1 MRPVRIPKTL
11 AAALVI
17 LVGFAGCGRGP
28 SSGGGA
34 RLPYRDP
41 GLTIDRRVD
50 DLLSRMTAKE
60 KFRQLFMAPGGLDH
74 IAESCGD
81 GIFGLQVRSAAD
93 PEAAG
98 TRGEVPGAEGRRAAV
113 EINAIQR
120 YFVEKTRLGIP
131 IVPFEEAL
139 HGLVQPGATS
149 FPQAIGLAATWDTD
163 LVAEVASA
171 VAAETASRGIR
182 QVLSPVV
189 NIARDVRW
197 GRTEETYGED
207 PYLASRL
214 AAAFVGGFEKRGV
227 IATPKHFVANVGAG
241 GRDSYP
247 IPDGERE
254 LRETDFPPF
263 AAALREGGARSIM
276 TSYNSWDGRPC
287 SANPRLLTG
296 ILKGEWAFRGFVIS
310 DASAVGGSYSL
321 HLTSDSYLES
331 GRQAWASGL
340 DVVFQSELGQAG
352 LFEKAITDGLVDR
365 ARIDDAV
372 RRVLRA
378 KMELGLFEKPYV
390 DPDEAERT
398 SGAPAHRALARKAAR
413 EAVVLLKNE
422 GGALPFRGTVKS
434 IAVIGPDA
442 VEARLGGYSGPG
454 IDKVSLLDAV
464 RERAG
469 AGVKVGYA
477 EGCGR
482 VEPKSLSVIP
492 SGFLRATGGGP
503 DEHGLRGEYFAD
515 PGLAGEPAARRID
528 PQVDFRWTFLPP
540 APGLGTDW
548 YSVRWM
554 GSVIGPETGAR
565 RIGVEGNDGFR
576 LYLDGRLIV
585 DRWRKGSY
593 RSAEAAVRLEKGKA
607 HDVKLEFHEP
617 VRGGEVRLVWDYGAR
632 DDSESR
638 IEEAVRL
645 ARSSDLAVV
654 AAGIE
659 EGEGRDRADIR
670 LPGRQGEMIR
680 RIAAAGIPVVVI
692 VYGGSAVDMT
702 DWIDDAGAVLMAW
715 YPGEDGGGAVA
726 DILWGE
732 ANPSGR
738 LPVTFPRSVGQLPLV
753 YNHKPT
759 GRLDDYGDL
768 SGEPAFPFGFG
779 LSYTEFS
786 YSDLRIV
793 PDEMAADGTARVSCR
808 ITNAGPVAGAEV
820 VQLYIHDPLAS
831 VVRPV
836 LELKGFRRVV
846 LEPGAS
852 ATVSFDLGPR
862 ELSLL
867 DPSMKEVVEPGEF
880 QVYVGSSSRDIRL
893 KGILTVSR

>member
-1 MRPVRIPKTL
+1 VVV
-11 AAALVI
+11 AVACAEI
-17 LVGFAGCGRGP
+17 LSCGRGP
-28 SSGGGA
+28 AAGSGL
-34 RLPYRDP
+34 LPYRDP

-50 DLLSRMTAKE
+50 DLLVRMTAKE
-60 KFRQLFMAPGGLDH
+60 KFRQLFMAPGDLDRGTDGLT
-74 IAESCGD
+74 D
-81 GIFGLQVRSAAD
+81 GIFGLQVRTGGARETAAK
-93 PEAAG
+93 
-98 TRGEVPGAEGRRAAV
+98 
-113 EINAIQR
+113 INAIQR
-120 YFVEKTRLGIP
+120 FFVEKTRLGIP

-149 FPQAIGLAATWDTD
+149 FPQAIGLAAIWDTD

-207 PYLASRL
+207 PYLASL
-214 AAAFVGGFEKRGV
+214 VAAAFVGGFEKRGV

-254 LRETDFPPF
+254 LRETDFLPF
-263 AAALREGGARSIM
+263 LAALREGGARSIM

-287 SANPRLLTG
+287 SANSRLLTE

-321 HLTSDSYLES
+321 HLTADSYLES

-340 DVVFQSELGQAG
+340 DVVFQSELGHAG
-352 LFEKAITDGLVDR
+352 LFERAITGGLVGR
-365 ARIDDAV
+365 ERIDDAV

-378 KMELGLFEKPYV
+378 KMELGLFEKPFV
-390 DPDEAERT
+390 NPDEAERT
-398 SGAPAHRALARKAAR
+398 NGAPAHRALARKAAR
-413 EAVVLLKNE
+413 ESVVLLKND
-422 GGALPFRGTVKS
+422 GGVLPLRRPMRS

-442 VEARLGGYSGPG
+442 VEARLGGYSRPG
-454 IDKVSLLDAV
+454 GREVSLLDAV
-464 RERAG
+464 RERA
-469 AGVKVGYA
+469 AGTGTTVRYA

-482 VEPKSLSVIP
+482 GGSEA
-492 SGFLRATGGGP
+492 LRAIGP
-503 DEHGLRGEYFAD
+503 EYLRPPSVAGSESLGAIGRASDSHGLTGQYFAN
-515 PGLAGEPAARRID
+515 PELEGSPATLRID
-528 PQVDFRWTFLPP
+528 PKVDFHWTFEPP

-548 YSVRWM
+548 YSVRWS
-554 GSVIGPETGAR
+554 GSVIGPETGPR
-565 RIGVEGNDGFR
+565 RIGVEGNDGIR

-585 DRWRKGSY
+585 DRWRKESY
-593 RSAEAAVRLEKGKA
+593 HLAAAEVRLEKGKA
-607 HDVKLEFHEP
+607 YDLRLEFREP
-617 VRGGEVRLVWDYGAR
+617 VRSGEVRLVWDYGAS
-632 DDSESR
+632 DDSGMR
-638 IEEAVRL
+638 IEEAVDL
-645 ARSSDLAVV
+645 ARTSGLAIV

-680 RIAAAGIPVVVI
+680 RIAATGVPVVVI
-692 VYGGSAVDMT
+692 IYGGSAVDMT

-715 YPGEDGGGAVA
+715 YPGEEGGGAA
-726 DILWGE
+726 AEILWGD

-759 GRLDDYGDL
+759 GRLDDYGDMT
-768 SGEPAFPFGFG
+768 GEPAFPFGFG
-779 LSYTEFS
+779 LSYTEFR
-786 YSDLRIV
+786 YSDLRIA
-793 PDEMAADGTARVSCR
+793 PGEIGADGTARVSCLV
-808 ITNAGPVAGAEV
+808 TNAGPVAGAEV
-820 VQLYIHDPLAS
+820 VQLYVHDPLAS

-852 ATVSFDLGPR
+852 ATVGFDLGPR
-862 ELSLL
+862 ELRLL
-867 DPSMKEVVEPGEF
+867 DLNMKEVVEPGQF
-880 QVYVGSSSRDIRL
+880 QVYVGGSSRDIRL
-893 KGILTVSR
+893 KGLLTVSR

>member
-1 MRPVRIPKTL
+1 MAADRARWGLLIIVACAGLVR
-11 AAALVI
+11 
-17 LVGFAGCGRGP
+17 CGRNP
-28 SSGGGA
+28 VSNSGFP
-34 RLPYRDP
+34 PYRDP
-41 GLTIDRRVD
+41 GLAIGRRVD
-50 DLLSRMTAKE
+50 DLLARMTAGE
-60 KFRQLFMAPGGLDH
+60 KFRQLFMAPGDLDRGTDGL
-74 IAESCGD
+74 SD
-81 GIFGLQVRSAAD
+81 GLCGLQVAAD
-93 PEAAG
+93 
-98 TRGEVPGAEGRRAAV
+98 GARAAA
-113 EINAIQR
+113 EKINAIQKFFIER
-120 YFVEKTRLGIP
+120 TRLGIP
-131 IVPFEEAL
+131 IIPFDEAL
-139 HGLVQPGATS
+139 HGLVRAGATS
-149 FPQAIGLAATWDTD
+149 FPQAIGLAATWDES
-163 LVAEVASA
+163 LVGEVASA

-214 AAAFVGGFEKRGV
+214 AAAFVGAFEKRGV

-254 LRETDFPPF
+254 LRETDFRPF
-263 AAALREGGARSIM
+263 QAALGEGGARSIM

-287 SANPRLLTG
+287 SADPRLLTG

-310 DASAVGGSYSL
+310 DASAVGGGYSL
-321 HLTSDSYLES
+321 HLTADSYLES

-340 DVVFQSELGQAG
+340 DVIFQSELGHAK
-352 LFEKAITDGLVDR
+352 LFESAITDGLVDP

-398 SGAPAHRALARKAAR
+398 NGAPAHRALARKAAQ
-413 EAVVLLKNE
+413 ESIVLLKNA
-422 GGALPFRGTVKS
+422 GGVLPLRRPVRP
-434 IAVIGPDA
+434 IAVVGPDA

-454 IDKVSLLDAV
+454 LNKVSLLEAIGKRAPGGGTV
-464 RERAG
+464 R
-469 AGVKVGYA
+469 YA

-482 VEPKSLSVIP
+482 ALPKVLAAVP
-492 SGFLRATGGGP
+492 SGFLRTADGGETRP
-503 DEHGLRGEYFAD
+503 GLLGEYFSD
-515 PGLAGEPAARRID
+515 PDLAGEPAERRID

-540 APGLGTDW
+540 AAGLGTDW
-548 YSVRWM
+548 YSVRWQ
-554 GSVIGPETGAR
+554 GSLIGPETGRR
-565 RIGVEGNDGFR
+565 RIGVAGDDGFR
-576 LYLDGRLIV
+576 LYLDGRLVI
-585 DRWRKGSY
+585 DRWRKVSYGS
-593 RSAEAAVRLEKGKA
+593 AIADVGLEKGKA
-607 HDVKLEFHEP
+607 YNLRLEFHEP
-617 VRGGEVRLVWDYGAR
+617 VRNGEVRLIWDYGR
-632 DDSESR
+632 TDGSEQK

-645 ARSSDLAVV
+645 ARSSGLAIV

-670 LPGRQGEMIR
+670 LPGRQAEMIR

-692 VYGGSAVDMT
+692 IYGGSAVDMT
-702 DWIDDAGAVLMAW
+702 DWIDSADAVLMAW
-715 YPGEDGGGAVA
+715 YPGEDGGEAVA
-726 DILWGE
+726 DILWGD

-738 LPVTFPRSVGQLPLV
+738 LPVTFPRSAGQLPLV

-768 SGEPAFPFGFG
+768 TGEPAFPFGFG
-779 LSYTEFS
+779 LSYTEFR
-786 YSDLRIV
+786 YSGLTIEPGSIAPV
-793 PDEMAADGTARVSCR
+793 GTARVTCR
-808 ITNAGPVAGAEV
+808 VTNAGPVPGAEV
-820 VQLYIHDPLAS
+820 VQLYLHDPLAS
-831 VVRPV
+831 VVRPI

-852 ATVSFDLGPR
+852 ATVSFDLGPK

-867 DPSMKEVVEPGEF
+867 DRDLKDVVEPGEF

-893 KGILTVSR
+893 KGILNVRRGQT

>member
-1 MRPVRIPKTL
+1 MQPVRIPKTS

-17 LVGFAGCGRGP
+17 LVGVAGCGRGP
-28 SSGGGA
+28 AGDSGL
-34 RLPYRDP
+34 LPYRDP

-50 DLLSRMTAKE
+50 DLLARMTAEE
-60 KFRQLFMAPGGLDH
+60 KFRQLFMAPGGLDLVV
-74 IAESCGD
+74 ESCGD
-81 GIFGLQVRSAAD
+81 GIFGLQIRSGEE
-93 PEAAG
+93 PKTSG
-98 TRGEVPGAEGRRAAV
+98 TAGEVPGAAGRRAAE
-113 EINAIQR
+113 EINAVQR
-120 YFVEKTRLGIP
+120 FFVEKTRLGIP

-139 HGLVQPGATS
+139 HGLVGKGATS
-149 FPQAIGLAATWDTD
+149 FPQAIGLAATWDEA
-163 LVAEVASA
+163 LVAEVAA
-171 VAAETASRGIR
+171 AIAAETASRGIR

-254 LRETDFPPF
+254 LREIDFPPF
-263 AAALREGGARSIM
+263 LASIREGGARSIM

-287 SANPRLLTG
+287 SANPRLLSG

-310 DASAVGGSYSL
+310 DASAVGGSTSL

-331 GRQAWASGL
+331 GREAWASGL
-340 DVVFQSELGQAG
+340 DVIFQSELGQAK
-352 LFEKAITDGLVDR
+352 LFESAITGGLVGRD
-365 ARIDDAV
+365 RIDDAV

-378 KMELGLFEKPYV
+378 KMELGLFEKPYA
-390 DPDEAERT
+390 DPDEAGRT
-398 SGAPAHRALARKAAR
+398 NGAPAHRVLARKAAR
-413 EAVVLLKNE
+413 ESVVLLKNAA
-422 GGALPFRGTVKS
+422 GLLPLRRPMRS

-442 VEARLGGYSGPG
+442 VEARLGGYSRPG
-454 IDKVSLLDAV
+454 LDKVPLVEAV

-469 AGVKVGYA
+469 AAVKVRYA

-482 VEPKSLSVIP
+482 VEPKRLSVIP
-492 SGFLRATGGGP
+492 SGFLRAIGDGS
-503 DEHGLRGEYFAD
+503 DEHGLMGEYFANPD
-515 PGLAGEPAARRID
+515 LAGEPAARRID

-548 YSVRWM
+548 YSVRWR
-554 GSVIGPETGAR
+554 GALVGPETGPR
-565 RIGVEGNDGFR
+565 RIGVEGDDGFR

-585 DRWRKGSY
+585 DRWRKESY
-593 RSAEAAVRLEKGKA
+593 HATTAEVRLEKGKA
-607 HDVKLEFHEP
+607 HDLRLEFHEP
-617 VRGGEVRLVWDYGAR
+617 VRNGEVRLVWDYGAR
-632 DDSESR
+632 DDAGR
-638 IEEAVRL
+638 KIEEAVRL
-645 ARSSDLAVV
+645 ARSSDLAIV

-680 RIAAAGIPVVVI
+680 RIAAAGIPVVAVI
-692 VYGGSAVDMT
+692 YGGSAVDVT
-702 DWIDDAGAVLMAW
+702 DWIDEADAVLMAW

-726 DILWGE
+726 DILWGD

-759 GRLDDYGDL
+759 GRLDDYGDMT
-768 SGEPAFPFGFG
+768 GEPAFPFGFG
-779 LSYTEFS
+779 LSYTEFR
-786 YSDLRIV
+786 YSGLTIE
-793 PDEMAADGTARVSCR
+793 PGSIAPAGSARVSCQVR
-808 ITNAGPVAGAEV
+808 NVGPVAGAEV
-820 VQLYIHDPLAS
+820 VQLYVRDLLAS

-852 ATVSFDLGPR
+852 ATVSFELGPR

-867 DPSMKEVVEPGEF
+867 DLGMKEVVEPGEF
-880 QVYVGSSSRDIRL
+880 QVYVGSSSRDIQL
-893 KGILTVSR
+893 KGTLTVSR

>member
-1 MRPVRIPKTL
+1 MPSNPIRR
-11 AAALVI
+11 ALLISAVCI
-17 LVGFAGCGRGP
+17 GLVSCDRSTTFD
-28 SSGGGA
+28 SG
-34 RLPYRDP
+34 RLPYRDA

-50 DLLSRMTAKE
+50 DLLARMTAEE
-60 KFRQLFMAPGGLDH
+60 KFRQLFMAPGDLDRGTDG
-74 IAESCGD
+74 CTD
-81 GIFGLQVRSAAD
+81 GIFGLQVRAGGARSAA
-93 PEAAG
+93 EK
-98 TRGEVPGAEGRRAAV
+98 
-113 EINAIQR
+113 INAIQK
-120 YFVEKTRLGIP
+120 FFAEKTRLGIP

-149 FPQAIGLAATWDTD
+149 FPQAIALAATWDPG
-163 LVAEVASA
+163 LVAEIASA
-171 VAAETASRGIR
+171 IAEETATRGIR

-197 GRTEETYGED
+197 GRAEETYGED

-254 LRETDFPPF
+254 LREIDFPPF
-263 AAALREGGARSIM
+263 LAALREGGARSIM
-276 TSYNSWDGRPC
+276 TSYNSWNGLPC
-287 SANPRLLTG
+287 SANPRLLTD

-310 DASAVGGSYSL
+310 DASAVGGSTSL
-321 HLTSDSYLES
+321 HLTADSYLES
-331 GRQAWASGL
+331 GRKAWSSGL
-340 DVVFQSELGQAG
+340 DVIFQSELGHAG
-352 LFEKAITDGLVDR
+352 LFESAITRGLVDR

-398 SGAPAHRALARKAAR
+398 NSAPAHRALAREAAR
-413 EAVVLLKNE
+413 ESAVLLKNA
-422 GGALPFRGTVKS
+422 GNVLPLRSPGKS

-454 IDKVSLLDAV
+454 VNKVSLLDAV

-469 AGVKVGYA
+469 AAVNIRYA

-482 VEPKSLSVIP
+482 LGPNALRAIP
-492 SGFLRATGGGP
+492 SEFLRAVSDNEIRP
-503 DEHGLRGEYFAD
+503 GLIGEYFANPD
-515 PGLAGEPAARRID
+515 LAGEPAARRID
-528 PQVDFRWTFLPP
+528 PQIDFRWTFLPP
-540 APGLGTDW
+540 APGMGTDW
-548 YSVRWM
+548 YSVRWR
-554 GSVIGPETGAR
+554 GSLIGPETGPC

-576 LYLDGRLIV
+576 LYLDGRLII
-585 DRWRKGSY
+585 DRWRKVSHGTF
-593 RSAEAAVRLEKGKA
+593 AADVRLEKGKPY
-607 HDVKLEFHEP
+607 DLRLEFHEP
-617 VRGGEVRLVWDYGAR
+617 VRNGEVRLVWDYGTR
-632 DDSESR
+632 VSSEQR

-645 ARSSDLAVV
+645 ARSSSLAII

-670 LPGRQGEMIR
+670 LPGRQGEMIQR
-680 RIAAAGIPVVVI
+680 TAAAGIPVVVVI
-692 VYGGSAVDMT
+692 YGGSAVDMT
-702 DWIDDAGAVLMAW
+702 DWIDDADAVLMAW
-715 YPGEDGGGAVA
+715 YPGEDGGGALA
-726 DILWGE
+726 DILWGD

-759 GRLDDYGDL
+759 GRLDDYADMT
-768 SGEPAFPFGFG
+768 GEPAFPFGFG
-779 LSYTEFS
+779 LSYTDFR
-786 YSDLRIV
+786 YSGLTIE
-793 PDEMAADGTARVSCR
+793 PGSIAPDGTARVSCEV
-808 ITNAGPVAGAEV
+808 TNIGPAAGAEV

-836 LELKGFRRVV
+836 IELKGFQRVF

-852 ATVSFDLGPR
+852 ATIRFELGPK
-862 ELSLL
+862 ELALL
-867 DPSMKEVVEPGEF
+867 DRDMNEVVEPGEF
-880 QVYVGSSSRDIRL
+880 RIYVGSSSRDIRL
-893 KGILTVSR
+893 RGILTVSR

>member
-1 MRPVRIPKTL
+1 MPFVRIRRIL
-11 AAALVI
+11 SIAAACAVL
-17 LVGFAGCGRGP
+17 ASCGR
-28 SSGGGA
+28 SSSTDSGI
-34 RLPYRDP
+34 LPYRDP
-41 GLTIDRRVD
+41 GLTVDRRVD
-50 DLLSRMTAKE
+50 DLLARMTTEE
-60 KFRQLFMAPGGLDH
+60 KFRQLFMAPGDLDLGTDGLT
-74 IAESCGD
+74 D
-81 GIFGLQVRSAAD
+81 GIFGLQVPAGEARGAAD
-93 PEAAG
+93 K
-98 TRGEVPGAEGRRAAV
+98 
-113 EINAIQR
+113 INAIQR
-120 YFVEKTRLGIP
+120 FFVERTRLGIP
-131 IVPFEEAL
+131 IMPFDEAL
-139 HGLVQPGATS
+139 HGLVRPGATS
-149 FPQAIGLAATWDTD
+149 FPQAIGLAATWDEA

-182 QVLSPVV
+182 QVLSPVI

-214 AAAFVGGFEKRGV
+214 AAAFVGSFEKRGV

-254 LRETDFPPF
+254 LREIDFPPF
-263 AAALREGGARSIM
+263 LAALREGGARSIM
-276 TSYNSWDGRPC
+276 TSYNSWDGLAC
-287 SANPRLLTG
+287 SANPRLLSG

-321 HLTSDSYLES
+321 HLTADSYLES
-331 GRQAWASGL
+331 GRQAWTSGL
-340 DVVFQSELGQAG
+340 DVIFQSELGHAG
-352 LFEKAITDGLVDR
+352 LFREAITKGLVGRDR
-365 ARIDDAV
+365 VDDAV
-372 RRVLRA
+372 RRVLQA

-398 SGAPAHRALARKAAR
+398 NGAPAHRALARKAAR
-413 EAVVLLKNE
+413 ESVVLLKNTA
-422 GGALPFRGTVKS
+422 GVLPLRRAVKS

-454 IDKVSLLDAV
+454 LDKVSLLDAV

-469 AGVKVGYA
+469 AAIKVRYA

-482 VEPKSLSVIP
+482 LAPKALAAIP
-492 SGFLRATGGGP
+492 SGSLRTEDGGETRP
-503 DEHGLRGEYFAD
+503 GLLGEYFSGPD
-515 PGLAGEPAARRID
+515 LAGEPAARRID

-540 APGLGTDW
+540 AMGLGTDW
-548 YSVRWM
+548 YSVRWR
-554 GSVIGPETGAR
+554 GSLIGPETGPC

-585 DRWRKGSY
+585 DRWRKESH
-593 RSAEAAVRLEKGKA
+593 RVTAVEVRLEKGKA
-607 HDVKLEFHEP
+607 HDLRLEFHEP
-617 VRGGEVRLVWDYGAR
+617 VRNGEVRLVWDYGRR
-632 DDSESR
+632 DISDEK

-645 ARSSDLAVV
+645 ARSADLALV

-670 LPGRQGEMIR
+670 LPGRQGEMIG
-680 RIAAAGIPVVVI
+680 RITAAGTPVVVI
-692 VYGGSAVDMT
+692 IYGGSAVDMT
-702 DWIDDAGAVLMAW
+702 DWIDDVEAVLMAW
-715 YPGEDGGGAVA
+715 YPGEDGGGGVA
-726 DILWGE
+726 DILWGD

-759 GRLDDYGDL
+759 GRLDDYADMT
-768 SGEPAFPFGFG
+768 GEPAFPFGFG
-779 LSYTEFS
+779 LSYTEFR
-786 YSDLRIV
+786 YSDLTLTPGAIA
-793 PDEMAADGTARVSCR
+793 PDGTVRVSCKVSN
-808 ITNAGPVAGAEV
+808 TGPVAGAEV

-846 LEPGAS
+846 LEPGVS
-852 ATVSFDLGPR
+852 ATISFDLGPK
-862 ELSLL
+862 ELSLF
-867 DPSMKEVVEPGEF
+867 DRDMKEVVEPGDF
-880 QVYVGSSSRDIRL
+880 QVYIGSSSRDIRL
-893 KGILTVSR
+893 KGTLTVSR

>member
-1 MRPVRIPKTL
+1 MSAVRARWVLLIVV
-11 AAALVI
+11 ACAGLVT
-17 LVGFAGCGRGP
+17 CGRGP
-28 SSGGGA
+28 ASDSSL
-34 RLPYRDP
+34 LPYRDP
-41 GLTIDRRVD
+41 GLAIDRRVD
-50 DLLSRMTAKE
+50 DLLARMTAEE
-60 KFRQLFMAPGGLDH
+60 KFRQLFMAPGDLDRGTDGL
-74 IAESCGD
+74 SD
-81 GIFGLQVRSAAD
+81 GLFGLQI
-93 PEAAG
+93 
-98 TRGEVPGAEGRRAAV
+98 TAEGARAAA
-113 EINAIQR
+113 EKINAIQR
-120 YFVEKTRLGIP
+120 FFVERTRLGIP
-131 IVPFEEAL
+131 IIPFDEAL
-139 HGLVQPGATS
+139 HGLVRPGAIS
-149 FPQAIGLAATWDTD
+149 FPQAIGLASTWDEA
-163 LVAEVASA
+163 LVAEIASA
-171 VAAETASRGIR
+171 IAAETASRGIR

-214 AAAFVGGFEKRGV
+214 AAAFVGAFEKRGV

-254 LRETDFPPF
+254 LREIDFRPF
-263 AAALREGGARSIM
+263 QAALGEGGARSIM

-310 DASAVGGSYSL
+310 DASAVGGGYSL
-321 HLTSDSYLES
+321 HMTADSYLES

-340 DVVFQSELGQAG
+340 DVVFQSELGHAK
-352 LFEKAITDGLVDR
+352 LFESAITGGLVGR
-365 ARIDDAV
+365 ERIDDAV

-378 KMELGLFEKPYV
+378 KMELGLFEKPYA

-398 SGAPAHRALARKAAR
+398 NGAPAHRALARRAAR
-413 EAVVLLKNE
+413 ESVVLLKND
-422 GGALPFRGTVKS
+422 GGALPLRRAVRS

-454 IDKVSLLDAV
+454 IDKVPLLDAV

-469 AGVKVGYA
+469 AGVKVRYA

-482 VEPKSLSVIP
+482 TEPRALVAVP
-492 SGFLRATGGGP
+492 SGSLRAAGEGGSKP
-503 DEHGLRGEYFAD
+503 GLLGEYFSGPD
-515 PGLAGEPAARRID
+515 LAGEPVARRTD

-540 APGLGTDW
+540 ASGLGTDW
-548 YSVRWM
+548 YSVRWQ
-554 GSVIGPETGAR
+554 GSLIGPETGRR

-576 LYLDGRLIV
+576 LYLDGRLVI
-585 DRWRKGSY
+585 DHWRKVSY
-593 RSAEAAVRLEKGKA
+593 ASATADVSLEKGKTYSLR
-607 HDVKLEFHEP
+607 LEFHEP
-617 VRGGEVRLVWDYGAR
+617 VRSGEVRLVWDYGR
-632 DDSESR
+632 TDGSEQK

-645 ARSSDLAVV
+645 ARSSGLAIV

-659 EGEGRDRADIR
+659 EGEGHDRADIR
-670 LPGRQGEMIR
+670 LPGRQAEMIR

-692 VYGGSAVDMT
+692 IYGGSAVDMT
-702 DWIDDAGAVLMAW
+702 DWIDDADAVLMAW
-715 YPGEDGGGAVA
+715 YPGEAGADAVA

-738 LPVTFPRSVGQLPLV
+738 LPVTFPRSAGQLPLV

-768 SGEPAFPFGFG
+768 TGEPAFPFGFG
-779 LSYTEFS
+779 LSYTKFR
-786 YSDLRIV
+786 YSGLTIE
-793 PDEMAADGTARVSCR
+793 PGSITPEGTARVSCQV
-808 ITNAGPVAGAEV
+808 TNAGSVAGAEV
-820 VQLYIHDPLAS
+820 VQLYVHDPLAS
-831 VVRPV
+831 VARPV
-836 LELKGFRRVV
+836 LELKGFRRVF

-852 ATVSFDLGPR
+852 AMVSFDLGPK

-867 DPSMKEVVEPGEF
+867 DRDMKDVVEPGEF

-893 KGILTVSR
+893 KGVLNVRRGQT